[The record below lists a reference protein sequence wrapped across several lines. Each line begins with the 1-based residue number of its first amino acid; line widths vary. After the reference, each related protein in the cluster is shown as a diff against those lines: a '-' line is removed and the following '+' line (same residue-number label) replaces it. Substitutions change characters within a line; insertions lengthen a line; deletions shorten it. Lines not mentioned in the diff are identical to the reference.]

1 MKIAGLI
8 CLAVLATI
16 GLASQASGMSEH
28 EYALQAR
35 RMRAVLVST
44 ANEIRMARAK
54 NPAVAVQLRGSISGI
69 IGSPQGLVLMI
80 RLSDGESVE
89 VGATAIGTDIQTGTR
104 VKCLARGSNS
114 IGTEALKMTAIAIDG
129 GSPLPMSPPARQRKR
144 VRSLA
149 SGSSTKLMPL
159 PSRGSDNQLLT
170 CKRAISY
177 FNPKLP
183 ASEVERIAN
192 SIVGYSTSLGVDP
205 YFVVAVVA
213 AESRFNPNAR
223 SYKGAMGLGQLMPG
237 TAAGMGVSDP
247 YDPADNLA
255 GAIRLLRGHLEKYK
269 GQPYQAALALAAY
282 NAGSG
287 AVRKHGGVPPY
298 RETHNYIWKIYEYYC
313 WMHGVTPEP
322 RPNSGR

>member
-1 MKIAGLI
+1 
-8 CLAVLATI
+8 
-16 GLASQASGMSEH
+16 
-28 EYALQAR
+28 
-35 RMRAVLVST
+35 
-44 ANEIRMARAK
+44 
-54 NPAVAVQLRGSISGI
+54 VQLRGSISGI

-80 RLSDGESVE
+80 RLSDGQSVE
-89 VGATAIGTDIQTGTR
+89 VGAAKIGTDIQTGTR
-104 VKCLARGSNS
+104 VKCLARGSSS
-114 IGTEALKMTAIAIDG
+114 IGTEALKMAAIAIDG
-129 GSPLPMSPPARQRKR
+129 GSPLPMATPAGKR
-144 VRSLA
+144 RSVRSPA
-149 SGSSTKLMPL
+149 SGSSTKLAPL

-170 CKRAISY
+170 CKRAITY
-177 FNPKLP
+177 FNSKLA
-183 ASEVERIAN
+183 ASEVDRIAN
-192 SIVGYSTSLGVDP
+192 SIVGYSTALGIDP

-237 TAAGMGVSDP
+237 TAAGMGVSKP
-247 YDPADNLA
+247 YDPVDNLI
-255 GAIRLLRGHLEKYK
+255 GAIRLLSGHLKKYE
-269 GQPYQAALALAAY
+269 GQGNYQAALALAAY